1 MKIEKVGMVIHP
13 VEDLEAAARC
23 YRDGLGLKPKF
34 RDGDRFCA
42 FDAGGVTIA
51 LAAGDEA
58 IAEQIVVSYKVDD
71 ADAALV
77 EPEAAGAVVLQPLH
91 DGPHERRALLKDPAG
106 NSFVV
111 YAPR

>member
-13 VEDLEAAARC
+13 VGDLETAARF
-23 YRDGLGLKPKF
+23 YRDGLGLELAF

-58 IAEQIVVSYKVDD
+58 IAEQIVVSYNVAD

-77 EPEAAGAVVLQPLH
+77 ELQAAGAVVLQPLH
-91 DGPHERRALLKDPAG
+91 DGPHERRAVLEDPAG
-106 NSFVV
+106 NSTVV